1 MFVSS
6 SPEFLIKA
14 LALVG
19 AGLLAAAPA
28 SAGSIVYPQ
37 PTPVSFSSTTEGD
50 ARFLVRC
57 GHSHFANDDP
67 IVSPGQPGAAHQ
79 HEFFGSTTT
88 NASSTVQSLLRGPN
102 TCGVTDDDS
111 AYWFPSL
118 IEGGR
123 AVTARNVRVYYLSPT
138 AADPTP
144 FPEGFRLIAGSGAST
159 GPQDAVRFDCG
170 AGSGMRATTGVPRC
184 PGGTLRVTLRFP
196 DCSDGRLDSADHK
209 SHMASSNR
217 GVCPASHSVPR
228 PKLLAEVS
236 YPTRGGTAVAFSSG
250 GQGSFH
256 GDFMNGWHPDTL
268 RLLVDRCLVADLSC
282 GIVRDAR

>member
-6 SPEFLIKA
+6 SPSFLVTTFA
-14 LALVG
+14 LLG
-19 AGLLAAAPA
+19 AGLLAAGPSA
-28 SAGSIVYPQ
+28 AGSVVYPKR
-37 PTPVSFSSTTEGD
+37 TPVSFSSTTEGD

-88 NASSTVQSLLRGPN
+88 NASSTVQSLLDGPN

-118 IEGGR
+118 REGDR
-123 AVTARNVRVYYLSPT
+123 AVAATNVRVYYLSPT
-138 AADPTP
+138 AADPSP
-144 FPEGFRLIAGSGAST
+144 FPEGFRVIAGSAAST

-170 AGSGMRATTGVPRC
+170 AGGGRRATTGIPRC

-209 SHMASSNR
+209 LHMAYSSR
-217 GVCPASHSVPR
+217 GVCPASHSITL
-228 PKLLAEVS
+228 PKLLTEVS
-236 YPTRGGTAVAFSSG
+236 YPTRGAAAVAFSSG

-256 GDFMNGWHPDTL
+256 GDFMNGWHPATL
-268 RLLVDRCLVADLSC
+268 RLLLDRCLVADLTC
-282 GIVRDAR
+282 GIVRDSR